1 MFVNSELSGRVL
13 LNEYYCL
20 WSFNIPLLD
29 TNPIIIKPHTLV
41 PLGGGSYMKETGMF
55 TEKLP

>member
-13 LNEYYCL
+13 LNGALEL
-20 WSFNIPLLD
+20 WSSNIPQLD

-41 PLGGGSYMKETGMF
+41 PLGGSHMKETGMF